1 MWRLF
6 LDLKFFKLV
15 NIQYFFVLCLLE
27 LTLKMH
33 LLVWFMIL
41 VLSFC
46 KSISNS
52 NPDIAEMDKVAEEMA
67 ADEEELNKLSDEV
80 KKSPK
85 VYEDELNTVSN
96 IDKMAGAGKPIDK
109 FGEVLKEASADL
121 AAIREGWKARD
132 KIKIAAGKSK

>member
-67 ADEEELNKLSDEV
+67 VDEEELNKLSDEV

>member
-1 MWRLF
+1 
-6 LDLKFFKLV
+6 
-15 NIQYFFVLCLLE
+15 
-27 LTLKMH
+27 
-33 LLVWFMIL
+33 MIL